1 MSDSRIIHAPMNG
14 RRYGVTAPITQYD
27 YGYLLL
33 PEGVEL
39 PTTYEVDF
47 SNDEHK
53 GTSLTV
59 YGGAEGAEVPEELIR
74 TGKDVFAFYYKVG
87 DGYGKT
93 DYTWRIPNHCRP
105 DRDGGTPTP
114 SQQSSIDQLIVRSNE
129 AVEQAE
135 QSASDA
141 STSAQNAS
149 ADAERAEEART
160 DAQNYADMA
169 EQARDDAQTYAN
181 NASASAT
188 ASANSASASAQIK
201 ADVEDLVDD
210 AQASASASAQS
221 ADRAEQAANTAG
233 WVDFYVDEDGY
244 LHYVK
249 ADSTGLD
256 FYVDNEGYLH
266 VVMED

>member
-1 MSDSRIIHAPMNG
+1 MDNPRIIHAPMNS

-33 PEGVEL
+33 PEGTEL

-59 YGGAEGAEVPEELIR
+59 YGGSEGAEVPEELIR

-87 DGYGKT
+87 EGYGKT
-93 DYTWRIPNHCRP
+93 DFTWRIPNHCRP

-129 AVEQAE
+129 SVESAE

-141 STSAQNAS
+141 DASAQSASADADRAEQAKEDASTFAQRSANSAQASADYSASAQTSAGTAS
-149 ADAERAEEART
+149 AAATSASASAASAYADAERAE
-160 DAQNYADMA
+160 
-169 EQARDDAQTYAN
+169 
-181 NASASAT
+181 
-188 ASANSASASAQIK
+188 
-201 ADVEDLVDD
+201 
-210 AQASASASAQS
+210 
-221 ADRAEQAANTAG
+221 QAAATS
-233 WVDFYVDEDGY
+233 GY
-244 LHYVK
+244 LWFYIENGKLYMDRTPNTNVNFFMQGGKLYVEEI
-249 ADSTGLD
+249 A
-256 FYVDNEGYLH
+256 
-266 VVMED
+266 

>member
-1 MSDSRIIHAPMNG
+1 MDNPRIIHAPMNG

-129 AVEQAE
+129 AVTSAE
-135 QSASDA
+135 QSASEA
-141 STSAQNAS
+141 GQSAQNAKEDADRAEQAKEDAS
-149 ADAERAEEART
+149 TFAQRSANSAQASADYSASAQTSAGTASAAATSASASAASAYADAERAEQAASTAGYLDVEIVDGRLIYTRT
-160 DAQNYADMA
+160 DA
-169 EQARDDAQTYAN
+169 
-181 NASASAT
+181 
-188 ASANSASASAQIK
+188 
-201 ADVEDLVDD
+201 VD
-210 AQASASASAQS
+210 
-221 ADRAEQAANTAG
+221 
-233 WVDFYVDEDGY
+233 VDFSLNNGR
-244 LHYVK
+244 LI
-249 ADSTGLD
+249 
-256 FYVDNEGYLH
+256 
-266 VVMED
+266 MEAI